1 MPAHAT
7 PVQLLAELRRLSR
20 QRRPVPVADVAPLL
34 TGLLGACTALEL
46 GERQH
51 GIAVRLSGAGAVT
64 LSCFVHRAPAA
75 TLTPAELAVAQALCA
90 GRTRAQIATL
100 RGVSPD
106 TVKSQIRQIFRK
118 LDVESRID
126 LVRLIGP

>member
-1 MPAHAT
+1 MPAHGT
-7 PVQLLAELRRLSR
+7 PAQLLGELRRLAR
-20 QRRPVPVADVAPLL
+20 LRRTVPVAEIAHLL
-34 TGLLGACTALEL
+34 SGLLGACTALEL
-46 GERQH
+46 GERPH
-51 GIAVRLSGAGAVT
+51 GIAVRLTGAGPVA
-64 LSCFVHRAPAA
+64 LSCFVHRVPAA
-75 TLTPAELAVAQALCA
+75 TLTAAELAVAQELCA
-90 GRTRAQIATL
+90 GRTRAQIASL